1 MKRPV
6 PMKVAAAARE
16 MGANLSAW
24 RRMQGLSSEEVAQR
38 AGVSRSTVSRLEGG
52 DASVG
57 LATVPRR
64 VPLRGVLDS
73 VVRATDP
80 YETDFGRARRT
91 WSCPRGSGG
100 KRWSLPSRSGWTGE
114 TRRRWAPPAST

>member
-1 MKRPV
+1 
-6 PMKVAAAARE
+6 MKVAAAARE

-24 RRMQGLSSEEVAQR
+24 RRNPGLSSEEVAQR

-57 LATVPRR
+57 LATFLAVCRSA
-64 VPLRGVLDS
+64 GVLDS

-80 YETDFGRARRT
+80 YETDFGRARADMEL
-91 WSCPRGSGG
+91 P
-100 KRWSLPSRSGWTGE
+100 KRV
-114 TRRRWAPPAST
+114 RR

>member
-38 AGVSRSTVSRLEGG
+38 AASR
-52 DASVG
+52 
-57 LATVPRR
+57 
-64 VPLRGVLDS
+64 
-73 VVRATDP
+73 
-80 YETDFGRARRT
+80 
-91 WSCPRGSGG
+91 
-100 KRWSLPSRSGWTGE
+100 
-114 TRRRWAPPAST
+114 APPSPGSREL